1 VTIAFLALLL
11 GRTVALPNAGAPVI
25 RAVGIGH
32 GITLHYVE
40 AGKGTP
46 VIFVHGLLSDEAI
59 GLTSS
64 AHLLSIIGRS
74 RIADGTNYP
83 NINPARPGY
92 SAVVDAEDL
101 ASLYAASFSQGRS
114 RCRDRDIYRLRLQ

>member
-46 VIFVHGLLSDEAI
+46 VIFVHGLLSDEGYWADQLGPFAEHYRAI
-59 GLTSS
+59 AYSRRYQ
-64 AHLLSIIGRS
+64 LSEYQSGPPWILGR
-74 RIADGTNYP
+74 R
-83 NINPARPGY
+83 
-92 SAVVDAEDL
+92 
-101 ASLYAASFSQGRS
+101 
-114 RCRDRDIYRLRLQ
+114 